1 VKLEEVDAISPLANL
16 DQILLDLRYAVRG
29 LLACPAFTAVVLAVL
44 ALGIGTTTA
53 IFSVVDAVVLRGL
66 PFREAHRLV
75 AVWSTRVSEGSRPLP
90 LSLPDVVDYR
100 RLQDVFEGLAATT
113 GLAVTLHDRGQAEPL
128 RGARVTADLFE
139 ILRVG
144 PEVGRVFT
152 AEHEVNG
159 NHNVAVIS
167 HGLWR
172 RRFGADPGIVGRRIS
187 LDRGDVE
194 VLGVMP
200 AGFVYPIGWSESQDI
215 WVPFVAPDS
224 EKPRSGRRSS
234 YIFVVGRLKRD
245 VTLEQA
251 NAQMEQITASLASE
265 YPAWFSDQDV
275 TFSRSERPS
284 PAAIAFAPGC
294 SCCSRRSAACC
305 C

>member
-1 VKLEEVDAISPLANL
+1 MSAPKL
-16 DQILLDLRYAVRG
+16 
-29 LLACPAFTAVVLAVL
+29 
-44 ALGIGTTTA
+44 
-53 IFSVVDAVVLRGL
+53 
-66 PFREAHRLV
+66 
-75 AVWSTRVSEGSRPLP
+75 
-90 LSLPDVVDYR
+90 
-100 RLQDVFEGLAATT
+100 
-113 GLAVTLHDRGQAEPL
+113 
-128 RGARVTADLFE
+128 
-139 ILRVG
+139 
-144 PEVGRVFT
+144 GRVFT

-251 NAQMEQITASLASE
+251 NARMEQITASLAYSTRHGS
-265 YPAWFSDQDV
+265 ATRMS
-275 TFSRSERPS
+275 TFSRS
-284 PAAIAFAPGC
+284 
-294 SCCSRRSAACC
+294 
-305 C
+305 

>member
-1 VKLEEVDAISPLANL
+1 MSWYRFGSRRVQQRERAEEMRAHLEMYAEELVARGWSQDAARREARLKFGNPRVKLEEVDAISPLANL

-113 GLAVTLHDRGQAEPL
+113 GLAVTLHDSGQAEPL

-152 AEHEVNG
+152 AEHEG
-159 NHNVAVIS
+159 ERQPQRGGDQPWPLAPAV
-167 HGLWR
+167 R
-172 RRFGADPGIVGRRIS
+172 GRSRDS
-187 LDRGDVE
+187 R
-194 VLGVMP
+194 P
-200 AGFVYPIGWSESQDI
+200 AHL
-215 WVPFVAPDS
+215 
-224 EKPRSGRRSS
+224 PRSRRRRSS
-234 YIFVVGRLKRD
+234 RRHARGVRLPDRLVGIAGHLG
-245 VTLEQA
+245 TL
-251 NAQMEQITASLASE
+251 
-265 YPAWFSDQDV
+265 
-275 TFSRSERPS
+275 
-284 PAAIAFAPGC
+284 
-294 SCCSRRSAACC
+294 RRARQ
-305 C
+305 